1 MKQSKK
7 RITSVTYAGILP
19 FYFSPVSLYL
29 DYNETLLI
37 FSKIETI
44 SSLYA
49 ALIVCFLSGMQ
60 WQKIIETN
68 MKGFFFFTP
77 IIPLFL
83 VLTHTINDNG
93 IYSSFILILSLFLS
107 LLIDLFLCQK
117 KSDKWFKKLRIN
129 ATILASISFL
139 I

>member
-1 MKQSKK
+1 MNQSKK
-7 RITSVTYAGILP
+7 KIKSVTYAGILP
-19 FYFSPVSLYL
+19 FYFSPMSLYL
-29 DYNETLLI
+29 DYNETFLI

-60 WQKIIETN
+60 WQKLIERN

-83 VLTHTINDNG
+83 VLTHTINDNR
-93 IYSSFILILSLFLS
+93 IYSSIILILSLYLS
-107 LLIDLFLCQK
+107 LLIDLILSQK
-117 KSDKWFKKLRIN
+117 NSDKWFKKLRIN
-129 ATILASISFL
+129 ATILASFSFL

>member
-1 MKQSKK
+1 MNISQKK
-7 RITSVTYAGILP
+7 ITSVTYAGVLP
-19 FYFSPVSLYL
+19 FYLSPLSHYL
-29 DYNETLLI
+29 DNNKFFLK
-37 FSKIETI
+37 FSEIETI

-49 ALIVCFLSGMQ
+49 ALIVCFLSGVQ
-60 WQKIIETN
+60 WQKLIQKN
-68 MKGFFFFTP
+68 MRGFFFFTP

-83 VLTHTINDNG
+83 VSTNALTGNG
-93 IYSSFILILSLFLS
+93 IYSTFILILSLFLS
-107 LLIDLFLCQK
+107 LLIDLMLSQK

>member
-1 MKQSKK
+1 MNQSKK

-19 FYFSPVSLYL
+19 FYLSPVSDYL
-29 DYNETLLI
+29 GNNGTLLI
-37 FSKIETI
+37 FSEIETI

-60 WQKIIETN
+60 WQKLIETN

-83 VLTHTINDNG
+83 VSTHTLNDNEVYG
-93 IYSSFILILSLFLS
+93 TFILILSLFLS
-107 LLIDLFLCQK
+107 LLIDLILSQK